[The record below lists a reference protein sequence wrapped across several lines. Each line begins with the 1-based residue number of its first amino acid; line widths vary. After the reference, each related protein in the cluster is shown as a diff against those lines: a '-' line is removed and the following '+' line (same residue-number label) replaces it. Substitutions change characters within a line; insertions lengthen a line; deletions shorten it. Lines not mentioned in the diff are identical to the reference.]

1 MSGFKKRVEALQMS
15 SDFSIQVNNLGK
27 CYHVYKKPRDRL
39 KQFLIQ
45 GLNGIIGVPIGE
57 PYYREFW
64 ALKDVSF
71 EVKRGETVGIVGRNG
86 SGKSTLLR
94 VLAGA
99 YTPTSGHL
107 DVEGKVASLLD
118 IGLGMDGEASGYE
131 NILIR
136 GILMGMSKSEV
147 EEKIKD
153 IAEFTDLGDYL
164 YMPMRTYSSGMS
176 MRLGFAVSTST
187 NADIILM
194 DEWLSVGDSAFA
206 EKATARMND
215 LLNRSSIMV
224 LASHDLGM
232 IERVCNTAIRLEHGK
247 ISEKLF

>member
-1 MSGFKKRVEALQMS
+1 MTAHIKAHDLCVEFPIYNTSNRSLKKQIIQAATGGRIAEDAKKHVVVRALE
-15 SDFSIQVNNLGK
+15 DIELDL
-27 CYHVYKKPRDRL
+27 KPGDRL
-39 KQFLIQ
+39 
-45 GLNGIIGVPIGE
+45 GL
-57 PYYREFW
+57 
-64 ALKDVSF
+64 
-71 EVKRGETVGIVGRNG
+71 VGHNG

-99 YTPTSGHL
+99 YTPTSGVL

-131 NILIR
+131 NIVIR
-136 GILMGMSKSEV
+136 GILMGMTKAQI
-147 EEKIKD
+147 EEKIQE

-187 NADIILM
+187 DADIILM

-206 EKATARMND
+206 EKAAARMND
-215 LLNRSSIMV
+215 LLKRSSIMV
-224 LASHDLGM
+224 LASHDMGM

>member
-1 MSGFKKRVEALQMS
+1 MDAYIKACDLSVEFPIFNSSNRSLKKQIIQAATGGRIAEDAKRHVVIRAL
-15 SDFSIQVNNLGK
+15 DDINLDL
-27 CYHVYKKPRDRL
+27 KPGDRL
-39 KQFLIQ
+39 
-45 GLNGIIGVPIGE
+45 GL
-57 PYYREFW
+57 
-64 ALKDVSF
+64 
-71 EVKRGETVGIVGRNG
+71 VGHNG

-99 YTPTSGHL
+99 YAPTSGEL
-107 DVEGKVASLLD
+107 DMQGKVASLLD

-131 NILIR
+131 NIVIR
-136 GILMGMSKSEV
+136 GILMGMSKAEI

-153 IAEFTDLGDYL
+153 IADFTDLGEYL

-194 DEWLSVGDSAFA
+194 DEWLSVGDSAFS
-206 EKATARMND
+206 EKAAARMND

-224 LASHDLGM
+224 LASHDMGM